1 MLLLMVVL
9 DAWLATIIS
18 MGIMMFVFFAV
29 FNKQAI
35 GFNCD
40 KCGAYIESNNPWIC
54 GFKQCRND
62 NADAYPFVH
71 RCEHCGA
78 EPKAY
83 QCHHCGKLIFL
94 TEDELKSNYA
104 RCTRSFKERSDLDIP
119 SLEQDLRKAGLELN
133 IEGVDKEM
141 ERLTR
146 KQEPAPYEE
155 DKRKRANEEADM
167 DHQMLMIKRRAIKAR
182 AEADTKALEE
192 ANLPETER
200 AKRKYDRKV
209 ERFKIAA
216 EGRALAKKSY
226 PEDSID
232 YKRDMAIWK
241 EYEEEGSIRII

>member
-1 MLLLMVVL
+1 
-9 DAWLATIIS
+9 
-18 MGIMMFVFFAV
+18 
-29 FNKQAI
+29 
-35 GFNCD
+35 
-40 KCGAYIESNNPWIC
+40 
-54 GFKQCRND
+54 
-62 NADAYPFVH
+62 
-71 RCEHCGA
+71 
-78 EPKAY
+78 
-83 QCHHCGKLIFL
+83 
-94 TEDELKSNYA
+94 
-104 RCTRSFKERSDLDIP
+104 
-119 SLEQDLRKAGLELN
+119 LEQDLRKAGLELN